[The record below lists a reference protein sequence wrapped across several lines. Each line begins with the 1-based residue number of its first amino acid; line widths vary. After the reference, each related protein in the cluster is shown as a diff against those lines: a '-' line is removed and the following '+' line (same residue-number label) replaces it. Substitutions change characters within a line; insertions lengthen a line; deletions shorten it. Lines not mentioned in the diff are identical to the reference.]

1 MNKKE
6 VIKDLIDY
14 SRNRNRERKV
24 CGQVCPISYVTIK
37 YFGKNFF
44 EDDLD
49 EYTNF
54 IQPDPEYESHS
65 SNCVAKLA
73 CLLKNFGLE
82 KFSDVEKFV
91 YREGHKSSFCLC
103 KSMDKAKLFE
113 KEFSAG
119 RNNVKI

>member
-6 VIKDLIDY
+6 VIKDIIDY
-14 SRNRNRERKV
+14 SRNRKEKI
-24 CGQVCPISYVTIK
+24 CGYECPIAYITRK
-37 YFGKNFF
+37 YFGKSFF
-44 EDDLD
+44 DDDLD
-49 EYTNF
+49 EYANF
-54 IQPDPEYESHS
+54 IQSDPEYESHS

-103 KSMDKAKLFE
+103 KSMDKEKLFE
-113 KEFSAG
+113 KEFSVG

>member
-14 SRNRNRERKV
+14 SRNRKEKI
-24 CGQVCPISYVTIK
+24 CGYECPIAYITRK
-37 YFGKNFF
+37 YFGKSFF
-44 EDDLD
+44 DGDLD
-49 EYTNF
+49 EYANF
-54 IQPDPEYESHS
+54 LQSDSEYELHS

-91 YREGHKSSFCLC
+91 IREGRKSSFCLC

-113 KEFSAG
+113 KEFSVG

>member
-6 VIKDLIDY
+6 VIKDIIDY
-14 SRNRNRERKV
+14 SRNRKEKI
-24 CGQVCPISYVTIK
+24 CGYECPIAYITRK
-37 YFGKNFF
+37 YFGKSFF
-44 EDDLD
+44 DDDLD
-49 EYTNF
+49 EYANF
-54 IQPDPEYESHS
+54 IQSDPEYESHS

-103 KSMDKAKLFE
+103 KSMDKEKLFE
-113 KEFSAG
+113 KEFSVG
-119 RNNVKI
+119 RNNIRI

>member
-6 VIKDLIDY
+6 VIKDLIYY
-14 SRNRNRERKV
+14 SRNRKEKN
-24 CGQVCPISYVTIK
+24 CGQSCPIAYVTRK
-37 YFGKNFF
+37 HFGKDFF
-44 EDDLD
+44 CDDLD
-49 EYTNF
+49 EYDSF
-54 IQPDPEYESHS
+54 LQADPEYESHS

-91 YREGHKSSFCLC
+91 IREGHKSSFCLC

-113 KEFSAG
+113 KEFGVS
-119 RNNVKI
+119 RDNIKI